1 MIFNLFR
8 NKQKVFGMHSMIKS
22 IGRVGLIVAIV
33 VGSCWG
39 SISTVGAEKHVSWI
53 DETQHPPAGVVEKLP
68 RLKPLLTDDGQPINT
83 PKAWRKKRVELL
95 RAWQEFLGPIPFN
108 PNKPRLKV
116 LDEEVFLTE
125 PYRVIRQLVEYEGE
139 PGMKVQGY
147 LLKPHPMPKSCPGVV
162 VMHSTVNHT
171 IRQPAGVEGVA
182 EKAFAFELARQGVTA
197 FCPEC
202 FLWVDK
208 GERSYKQQAER
219 FIKRFPNSKGM
230 SKMIFDAS
238 RAVDI
243 LESVRGVDR
252 MRIGAIG
259 HSLGAKEALYLA
271 AFDPRVK
278 VAVSSEG
285 GIGKNFSNWDA
296 PWYLGSEFKD
306 FEHDHHELLALI
318 APRPFLLVGGDS
330 ADGTKSWPYI
340 LEARKVYELYKS
352 PKHLGLLNHK
362 QGHSV
367 PPETMK
373 RMLEWLMHHL

>member
-1 MIFNLFR
+1 MFRREFLLKVRETGLALPSVILLFQHTRYTLGSALQSNSENLPWLR
-8 NKQKVFGMHSMIKS
+8 
-22 IGRVGLIVAIV
+22 
-33 VGSCWG
+33 
-39 SISTVGAEKHVSWI
+39 
-53 DETQHPPAGVVEKLP
+53 ETQTPPAELPDNLPKLN
-68 RLKPLLTDDGQPINT
+68 PLLTHNNQPIKT
-83 PKAWRKKRVELL
+83 TKAWRAKRAELL
-95 RAWQEFLGPIPFN
+95 KQWQNFLGPIPFN
-108 PNKPRLKV
+108 PDKPKLKV
-116 LDEEVFLTE
+116 LDEEVLVTE
-125 PYRVIRQLVEYEGE
+125 PHRAIRQLVEYEGE
-139 PGMKVQGY
+139 PDMKVRGY

-171 IRQPAGVEGVA
+171 IRQPSGVEGVP
-182 EKAFAFELARQGVTA
+182 EKAFALELAKQGVAA

-219 FIKRFPNSKGM
+219 FLKRFPNSKGM

-271 AFDPRVK
+271 AFDPRIR

-296 PWYLGSEFKD
+296 PWYLGSEFKH
-306 FEHDHHELLALI
+306 FPHDHHELLALV

-330 ADGTKSWPYI
+330 ADGTQSWPYI
-340 LEARKVYELYKS
+340 LEARRVYEIYNK

-362 QGHSV
+362 KGHTV
-367 PPETMK
+367 PPQTMQ
-373 RMLEWLMHHL
+373 RMIEWLKYHL